1 MKAIWFLEEV
11 LYLTNAIFL
20 KATSRKQESRREQGE
35 ESPFKLPAHTDKP
48 TCKSSP

>member
-20 KATSRKQESRREQGE
+20 KANFPQTREQERARRGI
-35 ESPFKLPAHTDKP
+35 PF
-48 TCKSSP
+48 